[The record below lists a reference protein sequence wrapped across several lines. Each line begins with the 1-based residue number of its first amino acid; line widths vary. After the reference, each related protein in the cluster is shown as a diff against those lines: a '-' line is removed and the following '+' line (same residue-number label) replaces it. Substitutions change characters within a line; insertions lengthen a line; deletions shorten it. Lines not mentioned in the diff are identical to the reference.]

1 MLFGD
6 AEAFCFRDCV
16 AKMLSFVHHF
26 SLIDKALSLVFDKR
40 PHRSGINDHYGP
52 PNHQPEATRERKV
65 AARSALS

>member
-40 PHRSGINDHYGP
+40 PVRQLAGSPAPQARITF
-52 PNHQPEATRERKV
+52 PNEVIT
-65 AARSALS
+65 

>member
-26 SLIDKALSLVFDKR
+26 SLIDGLIDKALSLVFDKR
-40 PHRSGINDHYGP
+40 TVRQLAGSPAPQARITFSKRSHN
-52 PNHQPEATRERKV
+52 
-65 AARSALS
+65 